1 LWELI
6 ACMPDCDNGEI
17 WLDNF
22 SVVAIFLECD
32 MEKGT
37 SKWETL
43 AYIKE
48 TLYKKVVSSLNINR

>member
-1 LWELI
+1 
-6 ACMPDCDNGEI
+6 MPDCDNGEI